1 MLRLAFTQAEARA
14 LAHERFHHP
23 HPRVRRKMEALWL
36 KSQGLAHQEV
46 ARLAGVSGNTLR
58 SYLRQY
64 AEGGIAALKELHFR
78 QPKSEL
84 AAHQATIVAYFR
96 EHPPASINEAIDG
109 IRELTGLS
117 RSPTQVRTFLKAKCG
132 MRRLKT
138 GTLPAKGD
146 PDVQEAFKKKEL
158 EPRLAEAKDGKRAV
172 FFVDAAHFVFGAF
185 VAMLWCRCRVWLRA
199 PSGRQ
204 RFNVLG
210 ALDAVTKEVVTV
222 VNATY
227 INSLSVCALLEKL
240 STLRPTLPVTVV
252 LDNARYQ
259 RCAWVQNCAEKLKM
273 ELLFLPPYSPNLNLI
288 ERLWKF
294 VKKRCLYAKY
304 YRDFSSFTTAIER
317 CLQDTHT
324 IHAKAL
330 NSLLRLN
337 FQTLPKAQVVTA

>member
-78 QPKSEL
+78 RPKSEL

-158 EPRLAEAKDGKRAV
+158 EPRLAEAKDGNCGSSSKN
-172 FFVDAAHFVFGAF
+172 GAS
-185 VAMLWCRCRVWLRA
+185 M
-199 PSGRQ
+199 PS
-204 RFNVLG
+204 
-210 ALDAVTKEVVTV
+210 
-222 VNATY
+222 
-227 INSLSVCALLEKL
+227 
-240 STLRPTLPVTVV
+240 
-252 LDNARYQ
+252 
-259 RCAWVQNCAEKLKM
+259 
-273 ELLFLPPYSPNLNLI
+273 
-288 ERLWKF
+288 
-294 VKKRCLYAKY
+294 
-304 YRDFSSFTTAIER
+304 TTATSALSPR
-317 CLQDTHT
+317 PSNAACKTHT
-324 IHAKAL
+324 P
-330 NSLLRLN
+330 S
-337 FQTLPKAQVVTA
+337 TPKRSIPC